1 MIPDLQWQKQYLQ
14 TVKEDTAEPN
24 RGTIDSSGNS
34 DQAGRL
40 HDLPHHKQAIGSP
53 SNIEASCSRITSDL
67 QSQTYQTPER
77 TKLLIE
83 VGTGL
88 QEPDS
93 SFPHDDTNPDDFDSH
108 PAESLPT
115 NELRRSSRRRK
126 APDFAHQI
134 LDLLDNGKAT

>member
-34 DQAGRL
+34 DQAGSL
-40 HDLPHHKQAIGSP
+40 CNLPHYEQAIGSS
-53 SNIEASCSRITSDL
+53 SNIDASHDRITSDL
-67 QSQTYQTPER
+67 PSQTHQISER
-77 TKLLIE
+77 TEMLYE

-108 PAESLPT
+108 PAESLPMS
-115 NELRRSSRRRK
+115 ELRRSSRCRK
-126 APDFAHQI
+126 APDFFTPDFGPASQ
-134 LDLLDNGKAT
+134 